1 MNEIKEVNDAAAEVA
16 NRNAKTAL
24 QHSEKTRLEI
34 TERVNTL
41 ENLVREMYGQLA
53 QLQNKYNLLLTKNFN
68 RGSTT
73 ESDAD

>member
-24 QHSEKTRLEI
+24 QHSEKTRLEL
-34 TERVNTL
+34 TDRVNTL

>member
-41 ENLVREMYGQLA
+41 ENLVREMYGQIA